1 MGRLCGVTPAFAQA
15 THGLLRD
22 ARASASRID
31 HALGSYLVLHR
42 VAEVQSIVGDI
53 EDALDTARSI
63 GHLEHRTMA
72 VWAVGRNQA
81 EAGDVEGALDPASP
95 ASGGASSTFCARREA
110 GPPH

>member
-53 EDALDTARSI
+53 EDALD
-63 GHLEHRTMA
+63 
-72 VWAVGRNQA
+72 
-81 EAGDVEGALDPASP
+81 PASP